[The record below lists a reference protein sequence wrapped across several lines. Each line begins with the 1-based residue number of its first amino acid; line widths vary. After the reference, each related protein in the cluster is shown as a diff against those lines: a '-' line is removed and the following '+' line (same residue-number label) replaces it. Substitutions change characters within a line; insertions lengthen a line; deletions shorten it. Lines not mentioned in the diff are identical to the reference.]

1 MVSGGTEA
9 LHLRLCTGYAVFLM
23 GLLYAVIVP
32 TALVGTRGYLT
43 FQRGTG
49 SFSKSHSR
57 EGILKAT
64 FAKVWRNAFKSLK
77 KY

>member
-49 SFSKSHSR
+49 SLGRASPR
-57 EGILKAT
+57 PIAERG
-64 FAKVWRNAFKSLK
+64 
-77 KY
+77 Y

>member
-9 LHLRLCTGYAVFLM
+9 LHLRLCTGYAEFLM

-32 TALVGTRGYLT
+32 TALVGTQGYLT

-49 SFSKSHSR
+49 SLGHVSPSPIAER
-57 EGILKAT
+57 G
-64 FAKVWRNAFKSLK
+64 
-77 KY
+77 Y